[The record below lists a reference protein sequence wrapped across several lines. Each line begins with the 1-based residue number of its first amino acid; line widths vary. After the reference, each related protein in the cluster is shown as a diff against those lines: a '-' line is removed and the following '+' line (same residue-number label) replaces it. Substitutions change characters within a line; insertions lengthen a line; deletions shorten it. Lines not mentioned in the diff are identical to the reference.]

1 MLRRL
6 MITRGQEQIIEATSL
21 SIKAVK
27 LCADTVAVIVHVCA
41 PQPVAYL
48 HGLELV
54 SCEAH
59 DVWLPIRV
67 VACTKIVS
75 ARSRLTSRR
84 FGPGVPPVV
93 GPWSWWWYLV
103 VNMYVNTC

>member
-1 MLRRL
+1 M
-6 MITRGQEQIIEATSL
+6 
-21 SIKAVK
+21 K

-67 VACTKIVS
+67 IACAKIVF
-75 ARSRLTSRR
+75 ARSRLGPTSGRWTISLALSLSR
-84 FGPGVPPVV
+84 
-93 GPWSWWWYLV
+93 SLALSLSLSLSLSLYL
-103 VNMYVNTC
+103 